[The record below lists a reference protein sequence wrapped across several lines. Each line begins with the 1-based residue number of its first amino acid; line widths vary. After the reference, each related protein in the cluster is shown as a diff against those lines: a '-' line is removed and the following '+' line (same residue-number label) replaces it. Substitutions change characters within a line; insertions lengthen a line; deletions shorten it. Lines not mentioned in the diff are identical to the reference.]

1 MQTVLIKV
9 SNSVSCIYHEIDS
22 QLIFLNFKAG
32 FGNWRFTRCIAFI
45 LYAWFLHIA
54 HRIFFTIQKQYR

>member
-9 SNSVSCIYHEIDS
+9 SNGLQHIYHEIDS

-32 FGNWRFTRCIAFI
+32 FGNLRFTSYI
-45 LYAWFLHIA
+45 LFCMLGLYMLHTGFFLTT
-54 HRIFFTIQKQYR
+54 RKQC